1 MRMVALRKCT
11 PGMRLAKS
19 IFSVDGRVLLAKNI
33 ELTAPLIRKLE
44 EYGVAYLYI
53 QDPMLD
59 DLEADSSIPDE
70 VSTHAVAKIRQLF
83 QAQAQ
88 TMLNHIAWNKLYR
101 ELDDIFE
108 TVYREILQHRHTMFC
123 LNQIY
128 TYDAYLYKH
137 CYQVGV
143 YSMIIAVQHNYP
155 KEKVREVALGS
166 FLHDIG
172 KLCIPREIVN
182 KAGPLTQKEMEE
194 VQRHTVYGY
203 DILRQYVSFPL
214 LSAHI
219 ALQHHE
225 RLDGSGYPRKLK
237 GDEIHEYAKMVSI
250 ADVYDALT
258 SKRAYRDAVLPS
270 EAMEELYAGSGRLY
284 DTRYLTTFRNSIVL
298 YPVGLTV
305 VLSTG
310 ERAVVVD
317 NNTSAPQRPIV
328 RVYADAEGQAVTP
341 YELDL
346 SKALTVQIVQV
357 EL

>member
-1 MRMVALRKCT
+1 MRMVSLYHCR

-19 IFSVDGRVLLAKNI
+19 IFSVDGRVLLAKDM
-33 ELTAPLIRKLE
+33 ELTDTLIRKLE
-44 EYGVAYLYI
+44 ECGVTYVYI
-53 QDPMLD
+53 QDPLFD
-59 DLEADSSIPDE
+59 DVQAEPTIPDE
-70 VSTHAVAKIRQLF
+70 LSAQAVNTIRQLF
-83 QAQAQ
+83 QMQAQ
-88 TMLNHIAWNKLYR
+88 TFQNHIAWNKLVR
-101 ELDDIFE
+101 ELENVFE
-108 TVYREILQHRHTMFC
+108 SVYREILQNQHTMFC

-143 YSMIIAVQHNYP
+143 YAMVMAVQLGFP
-155 KEKVREVALGS
+155 KEKVREIALGS

-172 KLCIPREIVN
+172 KLCIPREIIN
-182 KAGPLTQKEMEE
+182 KPGRLTPQEYEE

-203 DILRQYVSFPL
+203 DILRQKRSFPL

-237 GDEIHEYAKMVSI
+237 GDEIHEYAKMVAV

-258 SKRAYRDAVLPS
+258 SRRSYREALLPS
-270 EAMEELYAGSGRLY
+270 VAMEWLYAGSGRQFE
-284 DTRYLTTFRNSIVL
+284 TRYLAAFRNAIVL

-305 VLSTG
+305 KLSTG

-328 RVYADAEGQAVTP
+328 RIFEDAEGRAVVP

-346 SKALTVQIVQV
+346 SKALTVQITQV
-357 EL
+357 EI